1 MIDSSL
7 QTLENCGCGREWA
20 PDFFMKRIICQRR
33 QIAFDD
39 IFVVVS
45 IELIKNFKF
54 DGNDKVEHEFSK
66 ECSDIN
72 QESFIKNS

>member
-1 MIDSSL
+1 MIEPSL
-7 QTLENCGCGREWA
+7 QILRCGCAREWA
-20 PDFFMKRIICQRR
+20 PTFMKRIICQRR